1 MSQKQQKMLI
11 LWIISILIAIFTGY
25 TIADYQNYTELKLKK
40 YSKNYEYSVVD
51 SLKNENFIQ
60 MTIID
65 RYEIALEN
73 LRIEDS
79 ISAKKF
85 ESQLNVLE

>member
-1 MSQKQQKMLI
+1 MNDKHQQMLI
-11 LWIISILIAIFTGY
+11 LWIISIFIAIFTGF
-25 TIADYQNYTELKLKK
+25 TIANYRNYTELKQKNN
-40 YSKNYEYSVVD
+40 SNNYEYSVVD

-85 ESQLNVLE
+85 EDQLNILE